1 MDHKWLTQQNKG
13 LKAHQS
19 SMICSGDSKQGFG
32 EKMFFFF
39 FHQYWYMYMNKA
51 VLYVKLKG
59 PQCSDIQGAQHM
71 ISMQKKIFLVTQEQ
85 KLGAMGHQALLEHSF
100 EEITQIRN
108 K

>member
-1 MDHKWLTQQNKG
+1 
-13 LKAHQS
+13 
-19 SMICSGDSKQGFG
+19 MICSGDSKQGFG
-32 EKMFFFF
+32 EKMYFF

-59 PQCSDIQGAQHM
+59 PQCSDIQGYQHM
-71 ISMQKKIFLVTQEQ
+71 ISMQKKIFLVAQEQ
-85 KLGAMGHQALLEHSF
+85 KLGATGHQALLEHSF

>member
-1 MDHKWLTQQNKG
+1 
-13 LKAHQS
+13 
-19 SMICSGDSKQGFG
+19 
-32 EKMFFFF
+32 
-39 FHQYWYMYMNKA
+39 MYMNKA

-71 ISMQKKIFLVTQEQ
+71 ISMQKKIFLVAQEQ

>member
-1 MDHKWLTQQNKG
+1 M
-13 LKAHQS
+13 
-19 SMICSGDSKQGFG
+19 
-32 EKMFFFF
+32 
-39 FHQYWYMYMNKA
+39 
-51 VLYVKLKG
+51 KG

-71 ISMQKKIFLVTQEQ
+71 ISMQKNFFLVAQEQ

>member
-1 MDHKWLTQQNKG
+1 MTQQNKG

-19 SMICSGDSKQGFG
+19 SMICSGDYTQGFG
-32 EKMFFFF
+32 EKMLFFFF
-39 FHQYWYMYMNKA
+39 SPILIHVHEQGCALCKIEGTP
-51 VLYVKLKG
+51 VLSYPG
-59 PQCSDIQGAQHM
+59 CPTHDFYA
-71 ISMQKKIFLVTQEQ
+71 KKIFLVAQEQ